1 MKSMIICEIN
11 NDWSSH
17 FTFSGNER
25 IVELLLKNGAN
36 VNKANTID
44 GNTALH
50 DAALNGT
57 KYT

>member
-1 MKSMIICEIN
+1 MN
-11 NDWSSH
+11 NEWSSH